1 MDIKSKNVVVS
12 GASSGLGSAISSA
25 LVEHGAIVYG
35 LARNLEKLNVLKNV
49 LGGKFI
55 PMQLDISAQE
65 DVNTWL
71 QNTFSH
77 NQLPSILINNA
88 GVGGFGKIDELPT
101 EQWHK
106 MMQVNLNGMYYLTSG
121 IVPLMKQNKQSSHI
135 INIGSILGTVGR
147 EEGTAYCTSKFGVQG
162 FSEAL
167 FKELRYDGIKV
178 TCINPGSIATDFFK
192 DNGVVANDKMLQT
205 SDIANTLIHILNT
218 PDNMLIDTVT
228 IRPLIP

>member
-1 MDIKSKNVVVS
+1 MHLE
-12 GASSGLGSAISSA
+12 ASL
-25 LVEHGAIVYG
+25 
-35 LARNLEKLNVLKNV
+35 
-49 LGGKFI
+49 F
-55 PMQLDISAQE
+55 DISAQE
-65 DVNTWL
+65 DFNTWL
-71 QNTFSH
+71 QSTFSH

-121 IVPLMKQNKQSSHI
+121 IVPLMKQNKQSNHI

-192 DNGVVANDKMLQT
+192 DNGVVANDKMLQA

>member
-1 MDIKSKNVVVS
+1 MDIESKNTVVS
-12 GASSGLGSAISSA
+12 GASSGLGSAISKA

-35 LARNLEKLNVLKNV
+35 LARNLEKLNTLKKV
-49 LGGKFI
+49 LGASFI
-55 PMQLDISAQE
+55 PVQLDISAQE
-65 DVNTWL
+65 DVNAWL

-121 IVPLMKQNKQSSHI
+121 VVPLLKQNKQTSHI

-147 EEGTAYCTSKFGVQG
+147 EEGAAYCTSKFGVQG

-167 FKELRYDGIKV
+167 FKELRHDRIKV

-192 DNGVVANDKMLQT
+192 DNGIVANDKMLQT
-205 SDIANTLIHILNT
+205 SDIADTMIHILNT
-218 PDNMLIDTVT
+218 PDNMLIDAIT
-228 IRPLIP
+228 IRPLNP